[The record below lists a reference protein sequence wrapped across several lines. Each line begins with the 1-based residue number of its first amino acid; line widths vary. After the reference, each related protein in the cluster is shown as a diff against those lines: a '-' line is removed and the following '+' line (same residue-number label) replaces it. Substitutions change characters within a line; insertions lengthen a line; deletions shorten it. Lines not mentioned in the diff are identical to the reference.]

1 MSFANWTN
9 SYSVHVQRLDNEH
22 QQLFAV
28 INQLYDGMKAGKGK
42 DVLGSVLTQ
51 LLRYT
56 EQHFRDEEALMRH
69 AGYTDLGDH
78 IARHQQFVAKVNS
91 FRKEYEAGTAA
102 ISIEVLDFLKSWLD
116 QHIMGTD
123 QQYSTTLNF
132 HGIH

>member
-1 MSFANWTN
+1 
-9 SYSVHVQRLDNEH
+9 VHVQRLDNEH

-116 QHIMGTD
+116 RHIMGTD